1 MNFLVNAIVVQIIV
15 KIIVTAPHVS
25 MQMIVISIKMM
36 NTVALLVWNEI
47 KKIRFCLF
55 ENIKKGDVK
64 NACKNQE
71 KTVKRNQGGLG
82 KPRNIRA

>member
-1 MNFLVNAIVVQIIV
+1 MMNFLVNAIVVQIIV

-36 NTVALLVWNEI
+36 NTVVLLVWNEI
-47 KKIRFCLF
+47 KKFHCCLF

-64 NACKNQE
+64 NVWKRGKNRIE
-71 KTVKRNQGGLG
+71 RF
-82 KPRNIRA
+82 A